1 MRNSLKEKG
10 QPLVIRTGNVIEIFE
25 EISSKFNI
33 MGIYSHQETGD
44 WLTYKRD
51 QEVKLWAA
59 NKKIIW
65 KEYLQFSVFR
75 GNINRDDWSKTVSYT
90 HLRAHETDSY
100 LVCRLLLEK
109 KYLSNKKQLEKTD
122 KKKFDELIRRFY
134 LKNWRII
141 LLMCNYQTKYRY
153 YSKVII
159 SIKDKSFPEMKNKDF
174 LKLFENN

>member
-1 MRNSLKEKG
+1 LNGLK
-10 QPLVIRTGNVIEIFE
+10 
-25 EISSKFNI
+25 
-33 MGIYSHQETGD
+33 
-44 WLTYKRD
+44 
-51 QEVKLWAA
+51 
-59 NKKIIW
+59 
-65 KEYLQFSVFR
+65 
-75 GNINRDDWSKTVSYT
+75 
-90 HLRAHETDSY
+90 
-100 LVCRLLLEK
+100 K

-159 SIKDKSFPEMKNKDF
+159 SIKDKSYSEMKNKDF